1 MNTPTNSEAAS
12 DLPDTQENP
21 APQPDSAASDVSELD
36 QSLEAQREGEFDVS
50 SDAASEVDAT
60 SEAEGASELNVDD
73 EAVPEARAQSRPDGD
88 AEVTLAGLRRNDG
101 ATIALVAGQAVTEL
115 PKDLYIPPEA
125 LEVFLETF
133 EGPLDLLLYLIRR
146 QNLDILEVSVAEITV
161 QYMGYI
167 DLMNELQ
174 LELVGEYLV
183 MAAMLA
189 EIKSRM
195 LLPRP
200 ETVVDDEEDPRAELI
215 RRLQQYERF
224 KTASENIDAMPR
236 LERDITIA
244 RAERP
249 ELVRQK
255 ADPDVDLREL
265 LLALGQVLRKAD
277 MFKKHA
283 VQMEPLTVRERMSN
297 VLVQIRGSTEFVS
310 FIDLFDYS
318 EGRSGVVV
326 TFLAILELVR
336 ESMLDIVQNEP
347 FAPIYV
353 RPAVGDVEGT
363 QDETPTLEPASNDE
377 KSDEEQAFED
387 DTQLDAA
394 NAASEPDTPDTPE

>member
-1 MNTPTNSEAAS
+1 MSTPTNSKAAS
-12 DLPDTQENP
+12 DRNSEQ
-21 APQPDSAASDVSELD
+21 AAKAADAQDAARKVSEANQELGSQHEGSVDISSPINSALD
-36 QSLEAQREGEFDVS
+36 
-50 SDAASEVDAT
+50 
-60 SEAEGASELNVDD
+60 VDD
-73 EAVPEARAQSRPDGD
+73 EAVPEAAPGSSQVAD
-88 AEVTLAGLRRNDG
+88 ADVSLADLRRNDG
-101 ATIALVAGQAVTEL
+101 ATIALVAGEAVTEL
-115 PKDLYIPPEA
+115 PKDLYIPPAA

-146 QNLDILEVSVAEITV
+146 QNLDILDVSVAEITE

-167 DLMNELQ
+167 DLMTELQ

-200 ETVVDDEEDPRAELI
+200 ESVVDDEDDPRAELI

-224 KTASENIDAMPR
+224 KTAAENIDDLPR
-236 LERDITIA
+236 LERDIAIA

-249 ELVRQK
+249 ELVRQI

-265 LLALGQVLRKAD
+265 LVALGQVLRKAD
-277 MFKKHA
+277 MFQKHA

-297 VLVQIRGSTEFVS
+297 VLVKLRGAAEFVS
-310 FIDLFDYS
+310 FVDLFDHT
-318 EGRSGVVV
+318 EGRQGVVV
-326 TFLAILELVR
+326 TFLAVLELVR

-353 RPAVGDVEGT
+353 RPAATELEGSQDDLELAAGDEPAF
-363 QDETPTLEPASNDE
+363 ETPE
-377 KSDEEQAFED
+377 
-387 DTQLDAA
+387 
-394 NAASEPDTPDTPE
+394 

>member
-1 MNTPTNSEAAS
+1 MSTPTNSEAAS
-12 DLPDTQENP
+12 DLDPVKDNP
-21 APQPDSAASDVSELD
+21 APDELKSSSDVTEPDQQLESQTEGKFENRQGGGEEIGGSSHDAKSET
-36 QSLEAQREGEFDVS
+36 SLA
-50 SDAASEVDAT
+50 
-60 SEAEGASELNVDD
+60 LNVDD
-73 EAVPEARAQSRPDGD
+73 EAVPEAHVAAADAQTDPQAVDVSLED
-88 AEVTLAGLRRNDG
+88 LRRSDG

-146 QNLDILEVSVAEITV
+146 QNLDILDVSVADITE

-167 DLMNELQ
+167 DLMTELQ

-200 ETVVDDEEDPRAELI
+200 DSIVEDEEDPRAELI
-215 RRLQQYERF
+215 RRLQQYERY
-224 KTASENIDAMPR
+224 KTAAENIDELPR
-236 LERDITIA
+236 LERDIAIA

-249 ELVRQK
+249 ELVRQM
-255 ADPDVDLREL
+255 ADPEVDLREL
-265 LLALGQVLRKAD
+265 LVALGQVLRKAD
-277 MFKKHA
+277 MFQKHA
-283 VQMEPLTVRERMSN
+283 VQLEPLTVRERMSN
-297 VLVQIRGSTEFVS
+297 VLVTLRGATEFVS
-310 FIDLFDYS
+310 FVDLFDHT
-318 EGRSGVVV
+318 EGRQGVVV

-353 RPAVGDVEGT
+353 RPAAGDVEGT
-363 QDETPTLEPASNDE
+363 QDNIEDDLALADGEEPA
-377 KSDEEQAFED
+377 FE
-387 DTQLDAA
+387 
-394 NAASEPDTPDTPE
+394 EPDSPDTADTPE